1 MHDKAIL
8 DGHKVVPVDDLLEW
22 GRWFE
27 KADRIV
33 AQKKLPNGKY
43 VSTVFLGMDYRLGSV
58 GKPLWFETMVFDKK
72 EDFGDEIDV
81 DRYETWE
88 EAEKG
93 HLRMINKWMDR

>member
-33 AQKKLPNGKY
+33 AQKSSLTE
-43 VSTVFLGMDYRLGSV
+43 STSRLSFLVWTTGWVR
-58 GKPLWFETMVFDKK
+58 
-72 EDFGDEIDV
+72 
-81 DRYETWE
+81 
-88 EAEKG
+88 
-93 HLRMINKWMDR
+93 